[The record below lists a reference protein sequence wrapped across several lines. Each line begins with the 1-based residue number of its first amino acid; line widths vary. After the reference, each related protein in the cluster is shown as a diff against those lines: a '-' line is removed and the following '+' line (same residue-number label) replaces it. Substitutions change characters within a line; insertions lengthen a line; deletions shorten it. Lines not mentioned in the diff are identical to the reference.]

1 MEARIFRPSKSA
13 MQSGRGGTRGWVLEL
28 VNPDAKR
35 RPDPLMGWTSID
47 DTSEQVRL
55 HFDTREQAIAYAERE
70 GLNFTVEEA
79 RDRTRLIKSY
89 AENFSAD
96 RKQPWTH

>member
-1 MEARIFRPSKSA
+1 MEARIFRPYKSA

-28 VNPDAKR
+28 VNPDASR

-47 DTSEQVRL
+47 DTSGQVRL

-79 RDRTRLIKSY
+79 RERTRLIKSY
-89 AENFSAD
+89 AENFAAD